1 VPLASWGDER
11 LSRWIVAHRV
21 GVLDHLFAALSRA
34 GTASLI
40 WVALALALA
49 LMTRRPLVLT
59 TVVVCYLADVLAYAI
74 KLGVDRPRPGLE
86 PLVRLPTDPSFPSGH
101 AATSFAG
108 ATMLSA
114 FAPRYRVVFF
124 TLATAIAFSRIYVGV
139 HWPFDVVAG
148 AALGAALGYAAVT
161 SLRWRAR
168 LPPRSPRPTR
178 RG

>member
-1 VPLASWGDER
+1 VPLAAWGDER
-11 LSRWIVAHRV
+11 LSRWIVGHRV
-21 GVLDHLFAALSRA
+21 GVLDHLFAALSRS
-34 GTASLI
+34 GTAALI

-49 LMTRRPLVLT
+49 VLTRRPLVLT
-59 TVVVCYLADVLAYAI
+59 TVLVCYLADILAYAI

-114 FAPRYRVVFF
+114 FAPRYRLVFF
-124 TLATAIAFSRIYVGV
+124 VLAAGIAFSRVYVGV
-139 HWPFDVVAG
+139 HWPIDVLAG
-148 AALGAALGYAAVT
+148 AALGAALGYGMLT
-161 SLRWRAR
+161 FLRWRGR
-168 LPPRSPRPTR
+168 FPPRSQRAPR